1 MGKLMIPLNTMNV
14 EVKLTHRRQYRFEKF
29 KSLLT
34 QKKTFRSSCTSSFS
48 FSAERPQQ
56 ADRRIRC
63 IRKGSSCTHHRN
75 IVAHTG

>member
-14 EVKLTHRRQYRFEKF
+14 ELKLTYRRQYRFEKF

-56 ADRRIRC
+56 AGRRIR
-63 IRKGSSCTHHRN
+63 IHKGSSRTLLRN